1 MDSPASSFAFL
12 APYGPLYLRL
22 ATAAE
27 RTLAIDPSLT
37 LVSLR
42 QLAEAFARYAAA
54 RANLMPDGRDGAV
67 NQIDLLRLLEQR
79 GIVRDQIAEIF
90 HVLRKAGNK
99 ANHDFVGNH
108 QDALNGLQVGF
119 KLACWFHRTFGD
131 SHARTAW
138 KPPVYQ
144 PPPDPTAT
152 LRALRD
158 EAAKARA
165 EADAHKADADKAR
178 LLLEA
183 EAARRDEEAA
193 LRAAAEAER
202 REWETLAHAYEQDL
216 TQAAAAQAALV
227 EAAAAEAARA
237 PTGTTERIVEQ
248 SAAAAKATELDE
260 AETRVL
266 IDAQLRDAGWEVDSR
281 ALRWAAGARP
291 EKGKHRAIAEVPTWT
306 KADGKGSADYVL
318 FIGLVPYAVVE
329 AKKQAKK
336 VPSTLEQ
343 SKRYA
348 RGLAATLSPPL
359 ADHAAEG
366 PMSWSTTLAATGSA
380 TADRYHVPFL
390 YATNGR
396 PYLRQLETESGVWFL
411 DARHPTNH
419 PRALTGWHTPEAL
432 VHLRAH
438 DPAAAQAKLA
448 AEPTDALQ
456 QALDLRSYQVRAITA
471 VEAALGRGQRAL
483 LVAMATGTGKTRTV
497 IGLIH
502 RLLKS
507 QRFRRV
513 LFLVDRGTLGKQAYD
528 AFHEVR
534 LENLQT
540 FAQNYDVMG
549 LAGATP
555 AKETMVHVA
564 TVQGMVKR
572 ILWSSPDEPPVPIDR
587 YDCVIIDESHR
598 GYTLDREMTEGEQ
611 ELRGFEDYV
620 STYRRVLDHFDAVKI
635 GLTATPAQHT
645 LEIFGAPVFVYSYP
659 QAVADGWLVDHE
671 PPVRITTRLAKYGI
685 TFEKGAEVE
694 TYLGRGETQLALL
707 PDELAFDVASFNRTV
722 ITDGFNRAVAE
733 ELAQHL
739 DPHGEA
745 KTIVFCV
752 DDDHAERLVPIL
764 KAALTAAWGPI
775 DDAVVQKIT
784 GATDRVDDAIARFKN
799 EALPKIAI
807 TVDLLSTGV
816 DVPRVSNIVFLRRIR
831 SRILYDQMLGRA
843 TRLCPEI
850 GKEAF
855 HIYDAV
861 GLYDV
866 LAPVSE
872 MKPLV
877 KNVSRTTRELVT
889 ELLDPRAAH
898 RRRPRRRPQPRR
910 RGPAR
915 RGRAPAPR
923 GPPHRQGH
931 AERGPGRH
939 HRVPRGH
946 PRRAPRRAA
955 PGAAHR
961 RHRRRDRALHRQARA
976 GAAPRP
982 PVGAARHRQD
992 RDHRAPRRRGD
1003 RRRARLRPR
1012 QDPPRG
1018 LPRGLHPLRRGP
1030 PQPARR
1036 AARGVHAPARS
1047 DPGPAR
1053 RAVGQAHR
1061 RRLLPDQRQASVE
1074 GLEEPGHRR
1083 DDHRVH
1089 PPARAGLAARALRPA
1104 RRPRGRQGAGHRHL
1118 DQPAEAVARAHR
1130 RADEARDRGRRG
1142 RLPQG
1147 RLRQR
1152 RRLEGRRSGPRRPAQ
1167 ASDGRPRRRG
1177 LERRK
1182 GSVVRDL
1189 DRRHRHQALEPLPP
1203 PPRRRHLVSPVR
1215 HRADAALVPED
1226 GQGDREGRSPA
1237 QAGCR
1242 WDDLKALPP
1251 GGDQL
1256 DAYKAMLLNL
1266 GRAKDPLVKA
1276 IYTGAQTALREPR
1289 FVTQLVGAID
1299 DLNWFSAKTDGLG
1312 AMYEGLLEKNASET
1326 KSGAGQYFTPR
1337 PLIEAMVEVMK
1348 PQAGEIVQDPAAG
1361 TAGFLIAADTYVKR
1375 HTDDHFTL
1383 SLRRRRSSRRP
1394 RPSWASSW
1402 CRRPGA
1408 WP

>member
-42 QLAEAFARYAAA
+42 QLAEAFARHAAA
-54 RANLMPDGRDGAV
+54 RAGLMPEGREGAV

-79 GIVRDQIAEIF
+79 GVVRDQIAEIF

-99 ANHDFVGNH
+99 ATHDFVGNH
-108 QDALNGLQVGF
+108 QDAVNGLQVGF

-138 KPPVYQ
+138 KPPPYA

-152 LRALRD
+152 LRALQD

-165 EADAHKADADKAR
+165 EADAHKADAEKAR

-193 LRAAAEAER
+193 LRVAAEAER
-202 REWETLAHAYEQDL
+202 REWETLAHAFEQDL
-216 TQAAAAQAALV
+216 KQAAAEQAKLV
-227 EAAAAEAARA
+227 EAAAAEAAKA
-237 PTGTTERIVEQ
+237 PAATTERIVEQ
-248 SAAAAKATELDE
+248 AAAAAKATELDE

-281 ALRWAAGARP
+281 TLRWAGGARP
-291 EKGKHRAIAEVPTWT
+291 EAGKHRAIAEVPTWT
-306 KADGKGSADYVL
+306 KADGKGTADYVL

-329 AKKQAKK
+329 AKRQAKK

-343 SKRYA
+343 AKRYA
-348 RGLAATLSPPL
+348 RGLAATLPPP
-359 ADHAAEG
+359 ADRAAEG
-366 PMSWSTTLAATGSA
+366 PVSWPTTLATAVG
-380 TADRYHVPFL
+380 ADRYHVPFL

-432 VHLRAH
+432 AHLRAH

-448 AEPTDALQ
+448 AEPADVIQ
-456 QALDLRSYQVRAITA
+456 QALGLRPYQVRAINA
-471 VEAALGRGQRAL
+471 VEAAIGRGQRAL

-513 LFLVDRGTLGKQAYD
+513 LFLVDRGTLGKQAHD

-549 LAGATP
+549 LTGITP

-572 ILWSSPDEPPVPIDR
+572 ILWSSPDDPPVPIDR

-645 LEIFGAPVFVYSYP
+645 LDIFGAPVFVYSYP
-659 QAVADGWLVDHE
+659 EAVADGWLVDHE
-671 PPVRITTRLAKYGI
+671 PPVRITTRLSKYGI
-685 TFEKGAEVE
+685 KFEKGAEVE

-722 ITDGFNRAVAE
+722 ITDGFNRAIAE

-784 GATDRVDDAIARFKN
+784 GATDRVDDVIARFKN

-816 DVPRVSNIVFLRRIR
+816 DVPRVANIVFLRRIR
-831 SRILYDQMLGRA
+831 SRILYDQMMGRA

-850 GKEAF
+850 GKEVF
-855 HIYDAV
+855 HVYDAV

-877 KNVSRTTRELVT
+877 KSVSRTTRELVT
-889 ELLDPRAAH
+889 ELLDPRS
-898 RRRPRRRPQPRR
+898 
-910 RGPAR
+910 
-915 RGRAPAPR
+915 
-923 GPPHRQGH
+923 
-931 AERGPGRH
+931 
-939 HRVPRGH
+939 
-946 PRRAPRRAA
+946 RAA
-955 PGAAHR
+955 
-961 RHRRRDRALHRQARA
+961 A
-976 GAAPRP
+976 GHDAGRSHADEVLRE
-982 PVGAARHRQD
+982 VVE
-992 RDHRAPRRRGD
+992 
-1003 RRRARLRPR
+1003 RLRRVVRRIAKATPSE
-1012 QDPPRG
+1012 DLTATIESIEATLG
-1018 LPRGLHPLRRGP
+1018 APL
-1030 PQPARR
+1030 
-1036 AARGVHAPARS
+1036 
-1047 DPGPAR
+1047 
-1053 RAVGQAHR
+1053 
-1061 RRLLPDQRQASVE
+1061 
-1074 GLEEPGHRR
+1074 
-1083 DDHRVH
+1083 
-1089 PPARAGLAARALRPA
+1089 
-1104 RRPRGRQGAGHRHL
+1104 
-1118 DQPAEAVARAHR
+1118 AE
-1130 RADEARDRGRRG
+1130 
-1142 RLPQG
+1142 LPQV
-1147 RLRQR
+1147 L
-1152 RRLEGRRSGPRRPAQ
+1152 
-1167 ASDGRPRRRG
+1167 
-1177 LERRK
+1177 
-1182 GSVVRDL
+1182 
-1189 DRRHRHQALEPLPP
+1189 H
-1203 PPRRRHLVSPVR
+1203 
-1215 HRADAALVPED
+1215 
-1226 GQGDREGRSPA
+1226 
-1237 QAGCR
+1237 
-1242 WDDLKALPP
+1242 
-1251 GGDQL
+1251 
-1256 DAYKAMLLNL
+1256 
-1266 GRAKDPLVKA
+1266 
-1276 IYTGAQTALREPR
+1276 T
-1289 FVTQLVGAID
+1289 
-1299 DLNWFSAKTDGLG
+1299 
-1312 AMYEGLLEKNASET
+1312 
-1326 KSGAGQYFTPR
+1326 
-1337 PLIEAMVEVMK
+1337 
-1348 PQAGEIVQDPAAG
+1348 AG
-1361 TAGFLIAADTYVKR
+1361 TAGAIELLTTKPELVPLLERLTLPPGTGKTAVIAPHDDEVIAVEHDYGNGKTRPEDYLQAFTRFVEDHRNQLDALRVVCTRPRDLTRAQLAELSAKLTAAGYSPTSVKRAWKDWKNQDIAATIIGFIRQRALGSPLVPYAQRVDRAVAKVLATGTWTNPQKKWLERIAEQMKIETVVDEDAFRKGAFANAGGWKGIDQALGGR
-1375 HTDDHFTL
+1375 LKQVMDDL
-1383 SLRRRRSSRRP
+1383 GDEVWNDER
-1394 RPSWASSW
+1394 A
-1402 CRRPGA
+1402 A
-1408 WP
+1408 